1 MVELP
6 RIKKDLKGE
15 IKGKLEGI
23 RGGSRNDLKDPNWR
37 LKAKVDS
44 KAFHKHWAQCNR
56 GDLTVHHRRCS
67 LPKFK

>member
-1 MVELP
+1 MAELP

-37 LKAKVDS
+37 LKAKKKKS
-44 KAFHKHWAQCNR
+44 KGMYGEAFDNKYA
-56 GDLTVHHRRCS
+56 
-67 LPKFK
+67 